1 MKTADARDSGEMT
14 WWGTFKQT
22 SEKEEISETQEKATT
37 RAARSDA
44 RRTEVTPEGG
54 RGRGR

>member
-1 MKTADARDSGEMT
+1 MGYREQDKIEGTLQMDGE
-14 WWGTFKQT
+14 GR
-22 SEKEEISETQEKATT
+22 SISETQEKATT